1 MIKRFFQK
9 IIQWM
14 IKIGSTIIDTIKIG
28 TSTPQHIDVGSVQ
41 VWPDGQP
48 AIYLN
53 LSPTTVQPWNGY
65 YRTGTIT
72 VDTNASS
79 WSVAASSTPAGN
91 FFSATKTN
99 STTVTWVMQENSGTT
114 SRNGYV
120 TVTAGSVSAQTVVY
134 QNPGYYIYVDNNN
147 PTVLNSGST
156 TLAVSVWSRYGNE
169 AVPVTYQITGNDWVH
184 YLSTTDA
191 GGGHY
196 IFNFSVDTNTDTQT
210 RHNGITFTQTLGS
223 STPYKSVSL
232 GITQQAMYVPETIAG
247 FERFTYE
254 GDWQL
259 GRALY
264 GTAEINNQTV
274 PLYAILLLNTNA
286 TNWNYTAT
294 LDFDSQ
300 VQVPPSAPSSSTT
313 NTTATITAGA
323 TISIPNGGTAYGI
336 MIKSPS
342 PNQRITN
349 VRTLH
354 VERATT

>member
-1 MIKRFFQK
+1 MCK
-9 IIQWM
+9 IIKKLVQKM
-14 IKIGSTIIDTIKIG
+14 IEIGNTVISNIFVG
-28 TSTPQHIDVGSVQ
+28 QNTPSRVDVGDTQ

-53 LSPTTVQPWNGY
+53 ISPTTVDPWNGY

-91 FFSATKTN
+91 YFTAVKTN
-99 STTVTWVMQENSGTT
+99 STTVTWTMQENSGTT
-114 SRNGYV
+114 SRVGYV
-120 TVTAGSVSAQTVVY
+120 TVTAGSLTAQTTVY
-134 QNPGYYIYVDNNN
+134 QNAGYVIYIDNTN

-156 TLAVSVWSRYGNE
+156 TLAVSVWSKYGNT
-169 AVPVTYQITGNDWVH
+169 AVPVTYQITGNSWLR
-184 YLSTTDA
+184 YSSMIDA

-196 IFNFSVDTNTDTQT
+196 IYNFVVDTNTDTQA
-210 RHNGITFTQTLGS
+210 RYNGITFTQTQGS
-223 STPYKSVSL
+223 SSPYKSASL
-232 GITQQAMYVPETIAG
+232 GITQKAMYVPEDIAG

-264 GTAEINNQTV
+264 GTAEIAGSTV
-274 PLYAILLLNTNA
+274 PLYAILLLNTNV

-323 TISIPNGGTAYGI
+323 TVSIPNGGTAYGI
-336 MIKSPS
+336 MLKSPS
-342 PNQRITN
+342 PNQRITS

>member
-1 MIKRFFQK
+1 
-9 IIQWM
+9 M
-14 IKIGSTIIDTIKIG
+14 IKIGSTIINTIKIG
-28 TSTPQHIDVGSVQ
+28 STTPGHIDVGSVQ

-48 AIYLN
+48 QIYLN
-53 LSPTTVQPWNGY
+53 ISPTVVQPWNGY

-79 WSVAASSTPAGN
+79 WSVAASSTPSGN
-91 FFSATKTN
+91 YFSAVKTN
-99 STTVTWVMQENSGTT
+99 NTTVTWTMQENTGTT
-114 SRNGYV
+114 SRVGYV
-120 TVTAGSVSAQTVVY
+120 TVTAGSLTAQTMVY
-134 QNPGYYIYVDNNN
+134 QNTGYVIYIDNTN

-156 TLAVSVWSRYGNE
+156 TLAVSVWSKYGNT
-169 AVPVTYQITGNDWVH
+169 AVPVTYQITGNSWLR
-184 YLSTTDA
+184 YSSMTDA

-196 IFNFSVDTNTDTQT
+196 IYNFVVDTNTDTQA
-210 RHNGITFTQTLGS
+210 RYNGITFTQTQGS
-223 STPYKSVSL
+223 SSPYKSASL
-232 GITQQAMYVPETIAG
+232 GITQKAMYVPADITG

-274 PLYAILLLNTNA
+274 PLYAILLLNVNV

-323 TISIPNGGTAYGI
+323 TVTIPNGGTAYGI
-336 MIKSPS
+336 MLKSPS